1 MMEFLGRI
9 PKIALVVT
17 DFPEPDSPTMAR
29 VSPSN
34 SLKSMPRTAWTF
46 PVIGTEGDSQIIY
59 L

>member
-34 SLKSMPRTAWTF
+34 SLKSSAADGLDLS
-46 PVIGTEGDSQIIY
+46 VIGTEGDSQIIY